1 MGCTPSRG
9 NSLQTEHGPFRKG
22 RTLLPVTQESPA
34 ESQSDDIGNE
44 GCCGSDIYNSTGQ
57 NNISST
63 LIGRKSLAEPENA
76 RGASAKLGTNE
87 ITVNILSQA
96 KDKQELKQ
104 EALGKKC
111 AKKSKKSVKLNKKRK
126 ERCSVEE
133 KVDFPETLVEAH
145 QAAYGY
151 LNPNIT
157 KYEDLLG
164 ILDHATQTQFSLQ
177 PMVAFLVLRYEE
189 INKGLLQIVE
199 EGENMFKKH
208 RDHLAWPCQ
217 KDYSL
222 SSSSKKKWTSPTFSE
237 PQPDL
242 LQQLLQYTVQR
253 MRLLG
258 QSVCGIGD
266 MALGEAVEYFNS
278 ISEILEEKLRT
289 KHTFESRLMQLLSQI
304 EAATQRKSGPDDS
317 TLFSEDSGIGAES
330 DSLTGSD
337 RHCTCKERCDS
348 TGTMCTNFSFTPVHH
363 ASNRERFL
371 KTMSN
376 SSSLNSIDPTCTI
389 TGKEQRDTESLLG
402 YVSLD
407 EGEKGVGENKT
418 DDCTKERKNENK
430 KILSNSSILD
440 LRQPC
445 RMPAKSIENPQT
457 VEITLKLKDAIRS
470 RNQFVPCQST
480 MVKTKHMNSP
490 KSSSHQWT
498 EDGAKSS
505 KRPHTTATRTPK
517 IKTMVTKQCR
527 SRSADSLCSRNE
539 DLTITELKRTQ
550 KEINQRLERIKN
562 VKSEEKTKQDSS
574 KQVKQQQ
581 TQGISSVAAGRQCSL
596 NKNIFSLNNLRKAVK
611 AKVEEQANVQEDIKE
626 IKEKVNEKV
635 DIKQKDKKAPK
646 GPVKVTPVPSPPPSL
661 HQCSGT
667 YMGKNSVKKL
677 INTFSQGLEESRQMT
692 DAKVLGP
699 LKGVR
704 KCGVPIIPGLGYSG
718 TLMLNDTL
726 RSVSQCSEITEDLD
740 NIDRLPPPPLEV
752 LMDNSFENV
761 QSKDTGENFAS
772 RGRSTQPK
780 KTAMTQ
786 RLQAS
791 LQSITVLPSKGHFR
805 KGSLSM
811 SPVRTQDN
819 RGIGKDGHLDSCHET
834 HIESEEPFSL
844 YKQTRK
850 IIHLRHSS
858 NSPTKIPT
866 AKQCHRKLSSP
877 SCEIEVTQEEKITN
891 ETVPNSAD
899 PTPSTPPVS
908 RTRTLPSTP
917 LLHRRLPSPPVF
929 ISKPTSTTLTSL
941 HVVRKLP
948 TPPSTGQLIL
958 PITSDM
964 QHDQNPSV
972 MSGLAY
978 SFKAPS
984 PPASP
989 KVQKWSLENGSEDCT
1004 LRVFSNARSVFC
1016 PASSSL
1022 FEAQPVSRSP
1032 QAWASSGSSVLPRPW
1047 GERGWLPVSA
1057 QGRQPFIRRSQ
1068 SDRRPS
1074 LTLKPK
1080 IPVFSVAETCGSE
1093 PAISTHGF
1101 EDGSNEEN
1109 TQWNEQTEL
1118 RGAVR
1123 SASHP
1128 DLCVVGQGLQW
1139 K

>member
-9 NSLQTEHGPFRKG
+9 NSLQTAHSPFRKG

-34 ESQSDDIGNE
+34 ESQSDDVGSE
-44 GCCGSDIYNSTGQ
+44 GCGGSDIYNSTGQ

-63 LIGRKSLAEPENA
+63 MIGRKSLAEPENA
-76 RGASAKLGTNE
+76 RGASAKLGTKE
-87 ITVNILSQA
+87 ITVNIISQA

-104 EALGKKC
+104 EALGKKG
-111 AKKSKKSVKLNKKRK
+111 AKKSKKSFKDVKLNKKRK
-126 ERCSVEE
+126 ERCSVVE
-133 KVDFPETLVEAH
+133 KVDFPEPLVEAH

-151 LNPNIT
+151 LNPSIT

-217 KDYSL
+217 QDYSL
-222 SSSSKKKWTSPTFSE
+222 SSSSKKKLTSPTCSE
-237 PQPDL
+237 HQPDL

-304 EAATQRKSGPDDS
+304 EAASQRKPGPDDS
-317 TLFSEDSGIGAES
+317 MLFSEDSGIGAES

-337 RHCTCKERCDS
+337 RQCTCKERCDS
-348 TGTMCTNFSFTPVHH
+348 NGTMCTNFSFTPVHH
-363 ASNRERFL
+363 GSYRERFL

-389 TGKEQRDTESLLG
+389 TGKEQRDTESILG

-407 EGEKGVGENKT
+407 EGEKGVGEDKT
-418 DDCTKERKNENK
+418 DDCRKERKNEK
-430 KILSNSSILD
+430 KNILSNSSTPD
-440 LRQPC
+440 LKQPSH
-445 RMPAKSIENPQT
+445 MPAKSIENPQT
-457 VEITLKLKDAIRS
+457 VEMTLS
-470 RNQFVPCQST
+470 
-480 MVKTKHMNSP
+480 KHMISPLSKHINSP
-490 KSSSHQWT
+490 KSNSHQWT

-527 SRSADSLCSRNE
+527 SRSADSLSIRNE
-539 DLTITELKRTQ
+539 DLTLTELKTTQ
-550 KEINQRLERIKN
+550 KEINQRLERIKK
-562 VKSEEKTKQDSS
+562 VKSEEKTKRDLS

-596 NKNIFSLNNLRKAVK
+596 NKNIFSPINLRKADK
-611 AKVEEQANVQEDIKE
+611 AKVEKQANVQEDIKE
-626 IKEKVNEKV
+626 IKGKENEKI
-635 DIKQKDKKAPK
+635 DIKQKDKKASM
-646 GPVKVTPVPSPPPSL
+646 GPVKLTPVPSPPPSL
-661 HQCSGT
+661 HQCSGA
-667 YMGKNSVKKL
+667 YMGRNSVKKL
-677 INTFSQGLEESRQMT
+677 INTFSQGLEDSRQMP

-726 RSVSQCSEITEDLD
+726 RSVSQFSKIKEDLD
-740 NIDRLPPPPLEV
+740 IIDSLPPPSLEV

-761 QSKDTGENFAS
+761 QAKDTGENFAS

-791 LQSITVLPSKGHFR
+791 LQSVTVLPSKGHFR

-811 SPVRTQDN
+811 SPVRTIHQDT
-819 RGIGKDGHLDSCHET
+819 RGIGKDGQHDFCHEP
-834 HIESEEPFSL
+834 HIESEEAFSL

-866 AKQCHRKLSSP
+866 AKQGHKL
-877 SCEIEVTQEEKITN
+877 TQEENRTN
-891 ETVPNSAD
+891 ETVPNSAG
-899 PTPSTPPVS
+899 PTPSTPSVS

-929 ISKPTSTTLTSL
+929 ISKPTTTALSSL

-958 PITSDM
+958 PITSAM
-964 QHDQNPSV
+964 QHDQNPSI
-972 MSGLAY
+972 MSGLAN

-984 PPASP
+984 PPVSP
-989 KVQKWSLENGSEDCT
+989 KVLQWSLKNGSDDCT

-1032 QAWASSGSSVLPRPW
+1032 QAWASSGSSVLPHPW
-1047 GERGWLPVSA
+1047 GECGWLPVST

-1074 LTLKPK
+1074 LTLPPK

-1101 EDGSNEEN
+1101 EDGSNGEN
-1109 TQWNEQTEL
+1109 TQWNDQTEL
-1118 RGAVR
+1118 RGTVR

-1128 DLCVVGQGLQW
+1128 DLCIVGQGLQW